1 MQRVTVPLADG
12 HLVVDA
18 WHWDEPERPAMLL
31 IPSLGRGA
39 ADFADVCA
47 LLAAEGLRCLAMNP
61 RGIADSSP
69 VVEGA
74 TLFDYARDAVSVIDA
89 ASAPTAH
96 VVGHA
101 FGNRIARCVASRWGQ
116 RVDSVVLLAAGG
128 GFPPEEDARLA
139 MLKLLGSDSLSEAEI
154 DACLSNALFA
164 PGSNPAPWRD
174 GWYRRTA
181 GRQIAA
187 AKATDTGQWWHGGS
201 APLLVVQAL
210 ADRMA
215 LSENGRKLVAERAN
229 SELVEIAAA
238 GHAMLPEVPGEV
250 AARIASFVKRN
261 LPP

>member
-1 MQRVTVPLADG
+1 MQRVTVPAADG

-18 WHWDEPERPAMLL
+18 WHWEDPKRPAVLL

-39 ADFADVCA
+39 ADFADVCS
-47 LLAAEGLRCLAMNP
+47 LLAADGLRCLAMNP

-69 VVEGA
+69 ALEGA
-74 TLFDYARDAVSVIDA
+74 TLFDYASDAVSVIDA
-89 ASAPTAH
+89 ASAPSAH

-101 FGNRIARCVASRWGQ
+101 FGNRIARCVASRWED

-128 GFPPEEDARLA
+128 FLAPEEEARQA
-139 MLKLLGSDSLSEAEI
+139 MLTLLGSETLDEAEV
-154 DACLSNALFA
+154 DACLATALFA
-164 PGSNPAPWRD
+164 PGSDPTPWRD

-181 GRQIAA
+181 GQQIAA
-187 AKATDTGQWWHGGS
+187 AKATDTEQWWRGGR

-215 LSENGRKLVAERAN
+215 LPGNGRKLVAERAN

-238 GHAMLPEVPGEV
+238 GHAMLPEVPAEV
-250 AARIASFVKRN
+250 AARISFFVRGHS
-261 LPP
+261 